1 MQSDKPPQWSFMN
14 IIPVPKSGD
23 LSVTDNYRGISLTC
37 IMAKMFNRLLLN
49 RIREVLD
56 LKLRKNQNGFQ
67 TKRMTISQIL
77 AIRRIIEGVK
87 NHNQPAVIT
96 FIDFKKAFDSIQRGK
111 MIKILHAYG
120 IPEKL
125 VHAIETMYQNTKAQ
139 VLTPDGE
146 TEQFEITAGVMQG
159 DTLAPFLFIIVLDY
173 ALRGA
178 LNGCE
183 EQLGFT
189 ISPRRSKKQSTVTL
203 TDLDI
208 ALLSDKIEQA
218 QIILSR
224 VQRECQKVG
233 LALNAKKTKYITYNI
248 DTEGSALKTNDG
260 TELENV
266 EDFKY
271 LGSWVDS
278 TDKDI
283 KIRKAQAWQAL
294 NKMNCMWNSNMRKE
308 IKVRFFVAAIE
319 SILLYGCESWTVTPK
334 IECMLNGTYTKM
346 LRKATN
352 VKWWEHTI
360 NAEVY
365 EELPLLGNKIAARR
379 MKLAGHCHRH
389 PELSVSDQFCG
400 SPTKI

>member
-1 MQSDKPPQWSFMN
+1 
-14 IIPVPKSGD
+14 
-23 LSVTDNYRGISLTC
+23 
-37 IMAKMFNRLLLN
+37 
-49 RIREVLD
+49 
-56 LKLRKNQNGFQ
+56 
-67 TKRMTISQIL
+67 
-77 AIRRIIEGVK
+77 
-87 NHNQPAVIT
+87 
-96 FIDFKKAFDSIQRGK
+96 

-120 IPEKL
+120 MPERL

-178 LNGCE
+178 IDGCE

-189 ISPRRSKKQSTVTL
+189 ISPKRSKRQSAVTL
-203 TDLDI
+203 TDLDFADDI

-248 DTEGSALKTNDG
+248 DTEGSTLKTNDG
-260 TELENV
+260 TELEKV

-294 NKMNCMWNSNMRKE
+294 NKMNCMWNSNMKKE

-319 SILLYGCESWTVTPK
+319 SILLYGCASWTVTPK

-352 VKWWEHTI
+352 VKWWECRT

-365 EELPLLGNKIAARR
+365 EGLPLLGNKIAARR
-379 MKLAGHCHRH
+379 MKFAGHCHRH
-389 PELSVSDQFCG
+389 PELIASDLVLWQPNQKLRRRGRPKVDFVEVLRKDAG
-400 SPTKI
+400 NLTTTELRTVMEDRTL

>member
-1 MQSDKPPQWSFMN
+1 M
-14 IIPVPKSGD
+14 
-23 LSVTDNYRGISLTC
+23 
-37 IMAKMFNRLLLN
+37 
-49 RIREVLD
+49 
-56 LKLRKNQNGFQ
+56 
-67 TKRMTISQIL
+67 
-77 AIRRIIEGVK
+77 K

-96 FIDFKKAFDSIQRGK
+96 FIDFKKAFDSIHRGK
-111 MIKILHAYG
+111 MIKILQAYG
-120 IPEKL
+120 IPERL

-146 TEQFEITAGVMQG
+146 TEPFEITVGVMQG
-159 DTLAPFLFIIVLDY
+159 DTLAQFLFIIVLDY
-173 ALRGA
+173 ALRGE
-178 LNGCE
+178 LDGCE

-189 ISPRRSKKQSTVTL
+189 ISPRKSKRQSTVTL
-203 TDLDI
+203 TDLDFADDI

-224 VQRECQKVG
+224 VQRECQKVA

-260 TELENV
+260 TELEKV

-308 IKVRFFVAAIE
+308 TKVRFFIAAIE
-319 SILLYGCESWTVTPK
+319 SILLYGCESWIVIPK
-334 IECMLNGTYTKM
+334 IECMLNGT
-346 LRKATN
+346 
-352 VKWWEHTI
+352 
-360 NAEVY
+360 
-365 EELPLLGNKIAARR
+365 
-379 MKLAGHCHRH
+379 
-389 PELSVSDQFCG
+389 
-400 SPTKI
+400 